1 MHQRVRVGTTERVSV
16 GVGDCVLVLDGVNVL
31 IARGNDGVS
40 VMIGVRVRVRDTSA
54 LNNGL
59 PYAIISP
66 VRRITTV
73 FTLAAPTNTASLI
86 VAGKS
91 SDPLTAV
98 PHPTSEP
105 SFLSATAKPWPA
117 PICATSVKLR
127 GTFNCPS
134 VFMPNAT
141 TVPSSLSANE

>member
-1 MHQRVRVGTTERVSV
+1 VGTIERVNV
-16 GVGDCVLVLDGVNVL
+16 GVGDAVFVFDGVNVL
-31 IARGNDGVS
+31 IARGNDGVK

-54 LNNGL
+54 LKSGR
-59 PYAIISP
+59 PYANISP

-73 FTLAAPTNTASLI
+73 FTFAAPTSTASLI

-105 SFLSATAKPWPA
+105 SFLSATANP
-117 PICATSVKLR
+117 
-127 GTFNCPS
+127 
-134 VFMPNAT
+134 
-141 TVPSSLSANE
+141 